1 MIINKSIFYAFINIC
16 FLSLCEKA
24 LRFILIIFLKYICTQ
39 LKKKLVCSSCP
50 RKVVLSKCCLFM
62 NLKSIVNIFWQ
73 RLIAGKMIHTSSFL
87 RWCGLKWLFNECIC
101 LLVSRK
107 TIWNLNLTV
116 FWHLKKIIYYAFL
129 WMKLY
134 R

>member
-1 MIINKSIFYAFINIC
+1 MKVVKTHFRCKFSTCVKLISYDNIFYFVLNKDNDYKQIHFYAFINIC

-50 RKVVLSKCCLFM
+50 RKVVLSKCSIFM
-62 NLKSIVNIFWQ
+62 NLISIVNIFWQ

-87 RWCGLKWLFNECIC
+87 RWCRLKWLFNECIC
-101 LLVSRK
+101 LL
-107 TIWNLNLTV
+107 
-116 FWHLKKIIYYAFL
+116 
-129 WMKLY
+129 
-134 R
+134 